1 VQVWAK
7 FSANEKLA
15 TYGSGLVLLA
25 FLLGVGL
32 YSAGS
37 FGAGGLLGLLAAIAL
52 PVLYYLRYTNSTI
65 NWPAPIPVIALA
77 IGALMGI
84 AALVNLLFVVQWLG
98 WAGFT
103 FTWII
108 APILY
113 AIGGALMFWGTYK
126 EWSAARA
133 AA

>member
-7 FSANEKLA
+7 FSASEKLA
-15 TYGSGLVLLA
+15 TYGSGLVILA

-37 FGAGGLLGLLAAIAL
+37 FGVGGLLGILAAIAL
-52 PVLYYLRYTNSTI
+52 PVVYYLKYTNSTI
-65 NWPAPIPVIALA
+65 KWPAPIPVIAFA

-98 WAGFT
+98 WIGFT
-103 FTWII
+103 FTWLIG
-108 APILY
+108 PILY
-113 AIGGALMFWGTYK
+113 IIGGGLMFWGTYK
-126 EWSAARA
+126 EWSAARTTA
-133 AA
+133 